1 MDDLDAQIALL
12 PSSRARD
19 GAGGGARD
27 GAALGTT
34 LGGARRPPV
43 TGAATGADTGS
54 SARRYLVYQP
64 HSGLGEWFVSLKNAL
79 AIARSLGR
87 ALVVPHLLLD
97 GSLQQLARY
106 SRLFEMS
113 SLLAL
118 SPGALEMDEFLA
130 LGLRPTRLVM
140 LHAKDPRLLPS
151 RTYFDNVL
159 GWANVCTLHVS
170 SQMGSSPSMHVL
182 TTARPVPCFHR

>member
-1 MDDLDAQIALL
+1 
-12 PSSRARD
+12 
-19 GAGGGARD
+19 
-27 GAALGTT
+27 
-34 LGGARRPPV
+34 
-43 TGAATGADTGS
+43 
-54 SARRYLVYQP
+54 
-64 HSGLGEWFVSLKNAL
+64 
-79 AIARSLGR
+79 
-87 ALVVPHLLLD
+87 VVPHLLLD

-118 SPGALEMDEFLA
+118 SPRALEMDEFLA

-170 SQMGSSPSMHVL
+170 SQMASSPSMHVL

>member
-1 MDDLDAQIALL
+1 
-12 PSSRARD
+12 
-19 GAGGGARD
+19 
-27 GAALGTT
+27 
-34 LGGARRPPV
+34 
-43 TGAATGADTGS
+43 
-54 SARRYLVYQP
+54 
-64 HSGLGEWFVSLKNAL
+64 
-79 AIARSLGR
+79 
-87 ALVVPHLLLD
+87 VVPHLLLD

-140 LHAKDPRLLPS
+140 LHVKDPRLLPS

-170 SQMGSSPSMHVL
+170 SQMASSPSMHVL